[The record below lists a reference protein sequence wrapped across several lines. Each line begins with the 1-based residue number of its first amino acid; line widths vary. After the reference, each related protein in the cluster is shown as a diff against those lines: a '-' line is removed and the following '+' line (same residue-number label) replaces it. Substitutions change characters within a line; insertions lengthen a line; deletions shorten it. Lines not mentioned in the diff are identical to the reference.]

1 MNEEEEHDG
10 SQESAMI
17 RHCKLGYVEF
27 NIADVARWREFFD
40 LALPRSERLELSS
53 LSPPRRSPSDRPGW
67 AGPRQQRAKSRSEN
81 VVARQSLPVPI
92 GKSPPQPPKEVAMV
106 LDSVM
111 LVPRESETPELPQK
125 WFHDSVW
132 TRDLAEA
139 QGLVRE
145 VQ

>member
-53 LSPPRRSPSDRPGW
+53 LSPSSASITFRPTGMGRSSAA
-67 AGPRQQRAKSRSEN
+67 AGEKS
-81 VVARQSLPVPI
+81 L
-92 GKSPPQPPKEVAMV
+92 
-106 LDSVM
+106 
-111 LVPRESETPELPQK
+111 
-125 WFHDSVW
+125 
-132 TRDLAEA
+132 
-139 QGLVRE
+139 
-145 VQ
+145 